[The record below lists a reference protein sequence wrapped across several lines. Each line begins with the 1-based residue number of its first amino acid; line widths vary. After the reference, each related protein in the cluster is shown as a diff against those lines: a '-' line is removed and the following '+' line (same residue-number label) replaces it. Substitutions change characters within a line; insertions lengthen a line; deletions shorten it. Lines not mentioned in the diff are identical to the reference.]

1 MIDTTDGRRNAHTIF
16 RTCRRASDAGQLT
29 TLARL
34 SKAHWGYPREW
45 LHLWEADLTITP
57 ETIDE
62 SIGYVA

>member
-1 MIDTTDGRRNAHTIF
+1 M
-16 RTCRRASDAGQLT
+16 T

-34 SKAHWGYPREW
+34 SKAHCRYPREW
-45 LHLWEADLTITP
+45 LDLSEADLKTTP